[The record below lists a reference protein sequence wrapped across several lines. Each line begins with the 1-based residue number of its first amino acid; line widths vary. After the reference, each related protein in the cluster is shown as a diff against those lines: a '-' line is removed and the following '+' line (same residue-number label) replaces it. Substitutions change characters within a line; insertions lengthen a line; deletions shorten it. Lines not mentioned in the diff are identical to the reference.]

1 MLLKPGVYKKLISV
15 RKIKPWYNCR
25 MSKSTSKKP
34 PVIGFLSGRM
44 DEPYQYSVWR
54 GAEEEARRI
63 GAQLVFFGGQ
73 RVRSPVGYEALDNI
87 AFDLAQRTSLS
98 GLIVMANVIGTY
110 LSAQEQSDFL
120 NHFGSMPIVTVG
132 VAYEGLESVTVN
144 NKGSMRTVL
153 EHLVTEHQRRHFL
166 FLAGPTAHFESEER
180 KKEFL
185 DHHAL
190 LLPGSPPPVVLY
202 ADFQEHDAHNAV
214 ENFLASGG
222 IIDAVVAA
230 NDLMAFGALR
240 ALSEA
245 GINVPID
252 VSVTGYDDTENSRF
266 SIPPLTTVR
275 QPTRELGREALQRI
289 AYAVGFFQGG
299 PPQGI
304 PDISFVIRQSC
315 GCSKTEAPGYL
326 GSTLNAHASFGL
338 SKSDG
343 EFLNTLVQAVNR
355 ELSSGRNPGFLRN
368 MVFPS
373 KLQEKASVIIT
384 EGEMRYQALLR
395 TLVEQ
400 RSATLQEI
408 GSSLVSSF
416 DLNDVLQEV
425 ARAIGALGISACW
438 LSLFDSPERTPVWA
452 RLYLA
457 YSSEKVRILSP
468 YGLRF
473 RTSEI
478 LPGGLAADI
487 NSYICEPLRYGNER
501 LGYFICTAEPTD
513 RRVFEALRDQVSG
526 AIKGALLVNA
536 ERDREKEL
544 EQEVRAR
551 TMELYTANERLI
563 KEIDQRRTL
572 EHELL
577 QISNDIMGSI
587 GRDIHDH
594 LCQDIAGIGLRAAL
608 IEGMIKR
615 SECSEAHEVF
625 KELQEIVK
633 ASSKAAELAKN
644 IARGLYPAELEA
656 RGLVKTIES
665 LVISTQ
671 KRSTAQ
677 ISMSVSP
684 SFFINDSEK
693 ALQLYRI
700 IQEAVGNAV
709 SHSGAQEIS
718 ISLSRDEHAVVVI
731 VRDNGKGIQKKETN
745 DSGMGLNIMKY
756 RASVVM
762 GELSIKSNNQGTE
775 ITCKVFA

>member
-1 MLLKPGVYKKLISV
+1 
-15 RKIKPWYNCR
+15 
-25 MSKSTSKKP
+25 MSKTIPKKT

-120 NHFGSMPIVTVG
+120 NLFGSMPIVTVG

-144 NKGSMRTVL
+144 NKGSMKTVL
-153 EHLVTEHQRRHFL
+153 DHLVKEHQRRHFL
-166 FLAGPTAHFESEER
+166 FLAGPSAHYESEER
-180 KKEFL
+180 KREFL
-185 DHHAL
+185 EHHAFL
-190 LLPGSPPPVVLY
+190 FPGSPPPVVLY
-202 ADFQEHDAHNAV
+202 ADFQEHDAHIAI
-214 ENFLASGG
+214 ENFLESGG
-222 IIDAVVAA
+222 VIDAVVAA

-252 VSVTGYDDTENSRF
+252 VSVTGFDDTESSRF

-275 QPTRELGREALQRI
+275 QPTTELGREALQRI
-289 AYAVGFFQGG
+289 AYAVGFIKDG
-299 PPQGI
+299 PPQGM

-315 GCSKTEAPGYL
+315 GCSRMESPDYSGEADNTP
-326 GSTLNAHASFGL
+326 SSFSL
-338 SKSDG
+338 TKSDG
-343 EFLNTLVQAVNR
+343 EFLSTLVQAVNR
-355 ELSSGRNPGFLRN
+355 ELSSGRNPRFLRN
-368 MVFPS
+368 MTFPS
-373 KLQEKASVIIT
+373 KLCEKASLIIT

-395 TLVEQ
+395 TTVEQ

-416 DLNDVLQEV
+416 DLNDVLQKV
-425 ARAIGALGISACW
+425 AQAIGALGISACW
-438 LSLFDSPERTPVWA
+438 LALFDSPERTPVWA
-452 RLYLA
+452 RLHLV
-457 YSSEKVRILSP
+457 YSDNKVRILSP

-478 LPGGLAADI
+478 LPGGLASNI

-501 LGYFICTAEPTD
+501 LGYFLCTAESTD

-526 AIKGALLVNA
+526 AIKGAWLVNA
-536 ERDREKEL
+536 ERDREKKL
-544 EQEVRAR
+544 EQEVRER
-551 TMELYTANERLI
+551 TTELYAANERLL
-563 KEIDQRRTL
+563 KEIKQRKIL
-572 EHELL
+572 ESELL

-615 SECSEAHEVF
+615 SGCADGKDIC

-633 ASSKAAELAKN
+633 ASSKAAELAKS

-656 RGLVKTIES
+656 RGLVKAVET
-665 LVISTQ
+665 LVVSTK
-671 KRSTAQ
+671 KRSPAKISYTADT
-677 ISMSVSP
+677 
-684 SFFINDSEK
+684 SFSINDSEK

-709 SHSGAQEIS
+709 SHSGASEIT
-718 ISLSRDEHAVVVI
+718 ISLIRDEHTVTVI
-731 VRDNGKGIQKKETN
+731 IRDNGKGFQKN
-745 DSGMGLNIMKY
+745 DLNNTGMGLNIMKY

-762 GELSIKSNNQGTE
+762 GELTIKSGSQGTE
-775 ITCKVFA
+775 IMCRVFA